1 MTALNAREEQ
11 RALGRADLV
20 LVENRA
26 MAARLES
33 SPAAGRVVLAPP
45 GIDVR
50 RFQPAAGPREGY
62 WLSVARFGD
71 PRKNVRLLFRAYA
84 AAKSLRGGLPRL
96 VLAGSSGPSADD
108 MAVAQDL
115 GIAQDLELRGP
126 VSEEALPALY
136 QGASLFLLPSDEEG
150 WGLVLVEAMASG
162 LPVVATRTAGAAD
175 VVREGETGRL
185 VPVGDSEALAARAV
199 DLHDRPELARRMGV
213 EARRVAEEQLS
224 EDACGR
230 RFVDAW
236 RMLIEG
242 RGPRGTAGGAP

>member
-1 MTALNAREEQ
+1 
-11 RALGRADLV
+11 
-20 LVENRA
+20 
-26 MAARLES
+26 
-33 SPAAGRVVLAPP
+33 
-45 GIDVR
+45 
-50 RFQPAAGPREGY
+50 
-62 WLSVARFGD
+62 
-71 PRKNVRLLFRAYA
+71 VRLLFRAYA

-175 VVREGETGRL
+175 VVREGETGHL
-185 VPVGDSEALAARAV
+185 VPIGDSEALAARAV

-213 EARRVAEEQLS
+213 EGRRVAEEQLS

-236 RMLIEG
+236 QMLLEG
-242 RGPRGTAGGAP
+242 RGPRGAARGAP